1 MGSLKCVIAVWCLA
15 NPKPLHIFLQKV
27 FTLFS
32 RVAASKALAAIL
44 KEVPIWSENFD
55 PEPGT
60 ADAAVKRESDGDDA
74 VDVADGDVVDLDL
87 SSLTWESVEKFGHAN
102 QVSVEEPV
110 RLFLP
115 DRLEFSKAPEVRSFG

>member
-1 MGSLKCVIAVWCLA
+1 M
-15 NPKPLHIFLQKV
+15 
-27 FTLFS
+27 
-32 RVAASKALAAIL
+32 

-60 ADAAVKRESDGDDA
+60 ADAAVKRESDGGDA
-74 VDVADGDVVDLDL
+74 VDVADDVVDLDL

-115 DRLEFSKAPEVRSFG
+115 DRLEFSRAPEVRSFGSTIEAYYFKSRYDVSRTFIVSYVWADCILFRWH

>member
-1 MGSLKCVIAVWCLA
+1 M
-15 NPKPLHIFLQKV
+15 
-27 FTLFS
+27 
-32 RVAASKALAAIL
+32 

-55 PEPGT
+55 DGGKPGT

-74 VDVADGDVVDLDL
+74 VDVADDDVDLDL

-115 DRLEFSKAPEVRSFG
+115 DRLEFSKAPEGRSFCSTIDAYYFNSRYHVSRTFIVSYVWADCISFRWH